1 MRPGNVPT
9 SVVGPVIATLIEDR
23 WPARLRPDAEEY
35 GTTILAE
42 KVGCHI
48 DSIDAIVRQVNPGAE
63 FDLVDKILCAL
74 GRPDMWIGQLADIY
88 PTKFVETCALHSCNK
103 KFPERF
109 GGRTRKRYCSPR
121 CSTLGNAVAR
131 GEATGARLRQ
141 KGYCLKGHK
150 MTPENTITKWRERD
164 QKFEQQCRECKRA
177 TQREWM
183 RKKRAD
189 PEFRQRAV
197 ERTRRW
203 RKGEAVAA

>member
-1 MRPGNVPT
+1 MKPGNVPT
-9 SVVGPVIATLIEDR
+9 AVVGPVIEELVRER
-23 WPARLRPDAEEY
+23 WPHSGYEV
-35 GTTILAE
+35 LAE
-42 KVGCHI
+42 KVGCHV
-48 DSIDAIVRQVNPGAE
+48 DSIDAIVRQESPGAE

-74 GRPDMWIGQLADIY
+74 GRPDMWIGALADIY
-88 PTKFVETCALHSCNK
+88 PTKFMETCALHSCNK

-131 GEATGARLRQ
+131 GEATGKRLRQ

-164 QKFEQQCRECKRA
+164 QAYEHQCRECKRT
-177 TQREWM
+177 TQREWL
-183 RKKRAD
+183 RKKRAES
-189 PEFRQRAV
+189 PEFRQRAL

-203 RKGEAVAA
+203 RKGETVAA